1 MCNTVFSK
9 VLVSTLTFH
18 ITTLEIG
25 HLLGNV
31 VKSLINS
38 EVLMRIELD
47 SHVIHKFYL
56 LMENVEKNNKK
67 DFSTYELRVS
77 SFLIDQCY
85 PLFLRDTFKG

>member
-1 MCNTVFSK
+1 
-9 VLVSTLTFH
+9 
-18 ITTLEIG
+18 
-25 HLLGNV
+25 
-31 VKSLINS
+31 
-38 EVLMRIELD
+38 MRIELD

-85 PLFLRDTFKG
+85 PLFLRDTFKGWLVLLPQCTSTHGSCIGTGQR